1 MILFHSRFDVDL
13 DQFPIIKQIM
23 DALETEDA
31 FTKSHPQQQP
41 DAQ

>member
-1 MILFHSRFDVDL
+1 MILFYSRFDVDL

-31 FTKSHPQQQP
+31 FVKAHPQQQP